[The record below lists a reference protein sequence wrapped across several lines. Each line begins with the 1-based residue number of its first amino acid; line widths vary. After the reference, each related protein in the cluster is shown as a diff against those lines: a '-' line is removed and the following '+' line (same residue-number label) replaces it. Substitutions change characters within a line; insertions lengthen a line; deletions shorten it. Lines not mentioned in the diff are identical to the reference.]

1 MRGFYERYLCVRKLP
16 VPVVAAINGPAIG
29 AGLCLALACD
39 MRIAATTA
47 KMGVTFVGLGL
58 HPVRRIRAV
67 PNLSQVERRVHA
79 HTVRVLVS

>member
-67 PNLSQVERRVHA
+67 PYSRK
-79 HTVRVLVS
+79 